1 MQTKNI
7 RLSLNITVSYTYC
20 PYDKIIELDSVMF
33 DEYPEVGDVLPLL
46 TDEDHNI
53 ILNTVDKL
61 GEDWGEP

>member
-33 DEYPEVGDVLPLL
+33 DDYPEVGDVLPLL
-46 TDEDHNI
+46 TDEDYNI
-53 ILNTVDKL
+53 ILNTVNKL
-61 GEDWGEP
+61 GKDWGEP